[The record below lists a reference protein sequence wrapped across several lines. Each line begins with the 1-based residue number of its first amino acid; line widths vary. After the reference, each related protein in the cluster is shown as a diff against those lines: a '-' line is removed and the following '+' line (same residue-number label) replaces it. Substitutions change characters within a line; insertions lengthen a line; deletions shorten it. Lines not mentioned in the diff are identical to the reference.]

1 MLSVVIASGF
11 QRGEKFWEKLI
22 EAFSKAWDTIL
33 NYEPG
38 VGDLAGLAVRMGRRT
53 MCLCDKMDGRYLRCM
68 VGIVPCINNIKMF
81 HISLPCMTYFP
92 NLNLCKCFNSYH

>member
-33 NYEPG
+33 NYELG
-38 VGDLAGLAVRMGRRT
+38 VGDLGGLAVQMGQRT
-53 MCLCDKMDGRYLRCM
+53 MCLYNEMDGRYMRRM
-68 VGIVPCINNIKMF
+68 VGIVPCINK
-81 HISLPCMTYFP
+81 SQ
-92 NLNLCKCFNSYH
+92 